1 MATWSCNN
9 ASLRAS
15 KLCKNILLFMF
26 RSKATGTY
34 LENAHTTKT
43 RVYKP
48 VSKSMSNTH
57 FLYTSLYIL
66 KGYLNDHF
74 INFYGLPRNNKNI
87 YIHLCDLRS
96 SLKWFSKRSATVL
109 RCFRKHFET
118 VAITLKSVEVSIPIP
133 MVFWYIR
140 SKTTKYRF
148 RLQKGFKIKIWKF
161 RSICD
166 PNIVYTFIIWFCT

>member
-9 ASLRAS
+9 AALRAS
-15 KLCKNILLFMF
+15 KLCKNIVLFMF
-26 RSKATGTY
+26 KSKATETY

-57 FLYTSLYIL
+57 FLYTPLYTL
-66 KGYLNDHF
+66 KGYHF

-96 SLKWFSKRSATVL
+96 SLKWFSKRFTTVL

-118 VAITLKSVEVSIPIP
+118 VAITLKSVEVSILIPI
-133 MVFWYIR
+133 VFWLGQKRQNTVLGYKKG
-140 SKTTKYRF
+140 SKSKSENSGRYATPTLHIAVSFIY
-148 RLQKGFKIKIWKF
+148 
-161 RSICD
+161 
-166 PNIVYTFIIWFCT
+166 PNIV